1 MTGVPLKHQRI
12 SGILAR
18 EIRDGTRRAGERLPG
33 EHTLA
38 ERFGVS
44 RTTVRAALA
53 ELCEEGL
60 IATRTGKG
68 SYVVFDGR
76 PPEQRLGWARARA
89 VRGEPTTVRTLA
101 VRETH
106 EGALAAELALE
117 GDEFVCVEQ
126 ARELV
131 ADGTVVSYERSF
143 LPPVPVIR
151 ELPARGLGQEP
162 VTELLLRA
170 GLRPD
175 RGEQRVSGRP
185 VDAREAEL
193 LRRAPGDWFL
203 ETRRTSRAADGSFV
217 EHVVGLLDPG
227 HFELTLTFG

>member
-12 SGILAR
+12 SRILAE
-18 EIRDGTRRAGERLPG
+18 EIRSGRRPAGERLPG

-38 ERFGVS
+38 QRFGVS

-60 IATRTGKG
+60 ITTRTGKG
-68 SYVVFDGR
+68 SYVLFDGR
-76 PPEQRLGWARARA
+76 PPDDRPGRARA
-89 VRGEPTTVRTLA
+89 LPLQGVESRLRTLA

-106 EGALAAELALE
+106 DHGLAAELGLE
-117 GDEFVCVEQ
+117 KDAFVCVERT
-126 ARELV
+126 RELV
-131 ADGTVVSYERSF
+131 ADGTVVAYERSF

-162 VTELLLRA
+162 LTEVLLRA

-175 RGEQRVSGRP
+175 HGEQRVRGRRI
-185 VDAREAEL
+185 DAHEAEL
-193 LRRAPGDWFL
+193 LHRTPGDWFL
-203 ETRRTSRAADGSFV
+203 DTRRTSRAADGSFV
-217 EHVVGLLDPG
+217 EHAVSLLDPD
-227 HFELTLTFG
+227 HFQLTLTFG